1 MVDIAASQR
10 SRGVSRKGK
19 EVRGMAAIAVGLMAI
34 VILFAFGI
42 TVVYF
47 AMRLIDK
54 LFWQKGSETDE
65 ERRKRSRR

>member
-1 MVDIAASQR
+1 
-10 SRGVSRKGK
+10 